1 MRISRLFTA
10 AWVGLLLLAGL
21 YLFGATNDLLA
32 DARTGLPTDHTG
44 TFTAVTA
51 TTWSRTAATAGYITL
66 LERGYALHE
75 LVFAILFLVI
85 LAIPFRQRHRWA
97 WYACWTPTIANF
109 GYALTFGTHDP
120 TVGYRALIAL
130 IALPVLLLIHI
141 PAFFIRRP
149 DIPEASAGATDPA
162 KPSAGR

>member
-44 TFTAVTA
+44 TFASVTS
-51 TTWSRTAATAGYITL
+51 TTWTRTAPNAGYITL

-75 LVFAILFLVI
+75 LVFAILFLAI
-85 LAIPFRQRHRWA
+85 LAIPFRHRHRWA
-97 WYACWTPTIANF
+97 WYACWTPTIANL

-130 IALPVLLLIHI
+130 IALPVLLLVHI
-141 PAFFIRRP
+141 PAFFTRP
-149 DIPEASAGATDPA
+149 RDVPIASTVGTDPA
-162 KPSAGR
+162 KGSAGQ